1 MGFRSHL
8 IIRSSL
14 LLGGENLAV
23 SIRLKRMGRK
33 RKPFYRVVV
42 ADSRTPRQGV
52 AIDDLGYYNPM
63 TEPNQIQID
72 EEKALTWLK
81 EGAIPTD
88 TTRSLL
94 SKIGVMKKF
103 RGHDQPAEE
112 DAEENAEA
120 EPEAEPEE
128 TEQSDSES
136 DGE

>member
-1 MGFRSHL
+1 L
-8 IIRSSL
+8 IA
-14 LLGGENLAV
+14 GGENLAV

-52 AIDDLGYYNPM
+52 AVDDLGFYNPM
-63 TEPNQIQID
+63 TDPAQIEID

-103 RGHDQPAEE
+103 RGQDDEPVAEEPVADESPEEEKEEEPAEE
-112 DAEENAEA
+112 Q
-120 EPEAEPEE
+120 P
-128 TEQSDSES
+128 DSES
-136 DGE
+136 DDE